1 MLERYKLVFDTKAV
15 LFWKGSIMS
24 ALCVECD
31 AELNIGGRVR
41 IGQRIVCPSCGVQ
54 LEVISARPLEVDVAY
69 DDGEEWDDLD
79 GYSLDDE
86 DDLDDVGRLNGAKA
100 LDDDWDDE
108 LDEEDGLIDLDD
120 GLDDDLED
128 DLDEDWEDEKPRGR

>member
-1 MLERYKLVFDTKAV
+1 MRLQDKPFRARTIRKMARFLQYCERQL
-15 LFWKGSIMS
+15 IMA

-31 AELNIGGRVR
+31 AELNLSERAR

-79 GYSLDDE
+79 GYSISDDQENDLDDYGRIDGAPGLDDE
-86 DDLDDVGRLNGAKA
+86 
-100 LDDDWDDE
+100 LDDDWDDDSVEDGDDEFDE
-108 LDEEDGLIDLDD
+108 LEEDL
-120 GLDDDLED
+120 
-128 DLDEDWEDEKPRGR
+128 

>member
-1 MLERYKLVFDTKAV
+1 
-15 LFWKGSIMS
+15 MS

-41 IGQRIVCPSCGVQ
+41 IGQRIVCPNCGVQ
-54 LEVISARPLEVDVAY
+54 LEVISTRPLEVDIAY

-86 DDLDDVGRLNGAKA
+86 DDLDDVGRINGAK
-100 LDDDWDDE
+100 
-108 LDEEDGLIDLDD
+108 
-120 GLDDDLED
+120 GLDDWED
-128 DLDEDWEDEKPRGR
+128 DLDEMEDDDLDDLDDDLGDDLDEGWEDEKLGRQ

>member
-1 MLERYKLVFDTKAV
+1 
-15 LFWKGSIMS
+15 MS

-41 IGQRIVCPSCGVQ
+41 IGQRIVCPSCGAQ
-54 LEVISARPLEVDVAY
+54 LEVISARPLEVDIAY

-100 LDDDWDDE
+100 LDDDDW
-108 LDEEDGLIDLDD
+108 EDDLDD
-120 GLDDDLED
+120 LDDDLED
-128 DLDEDWEDEKPRGR
+128 DLDGDWEDEKPRRR

>member
-1 MLERYKLVFDTKAV
+1 
-15 LFWKGSIMS
+15 MS

-108 LDEEDGLIDLDD
+108 LDEEDGLIDLDGD
-120 GLDDDLED
+120 LDDDLED

>member
-1 MLERYKLVFDTKAV
+1 
-15 LFWKGSIMS
+15 MS

-54 LEVISARPLEVDVAY
+54 LEVISARPLEVDIAY

-79 GYSLDDE
+79 GYSLDDD
-86 DDLDDVGRLNGAKA
+86 DDLDDVGRLNGATA
-100 LDDDWDDE
+100 LEDDWEDDLDEMDE
-108 LDEEDGLIDLDD
+108 LND
-120 GLDDDLED
+120 LDDDLED
-128 DLDEDWEDEKPRGR
+128 DLDEDWEDEKPGRQ

>member
-1 MLERYKLVFDTKAV
+1 
-15 LFWKGSIMS
+15 MS

-41 IGQRIVCPSCGVQ
+41 IGQRLVCPSCGVQ
-54 LEVISARPLEVDVAY
+54 LEVISARPLEVDIAY

-86 DDLDDVGRLNGAKA
+86 DDLDVLDDVGRVNGASA
-100 LDDDWDDE
+100 LDDDWD
-108 LDEEDGLIDLDD
+108 EEDEPEDDLED
-120 GLDDDLED
+120 GLED
-128 DLDEDWEDEKPRGR
+128 DLDEDWEDEKPGQA

>member
-1 MLERYKLVFDTKAV
+1 
-15 LFWKGSIMS
+15 MS

-41 IGQRIVCPSCGVQ
+41 IGQRIVCPNCGVQ
-54 LEVISARPLEVDVAY
+54 LEVISTRPLEVDVAY

-86 DDLDDVGRLNGAKA
+86 DDLDDVGRINGAK
-100 LDDDWDDE
+100 
-108 LDEEDGLIDLDD
+108 
-120 GLDDDLED
+120 GLDDWED
-128 DLDEDWEDEKPRGR
+128 DLDELEEDDLDDLDDDLDDDLGNDLGNDIDEGWEDEKLRRK

>member
-1 MLERYKLVFDTKAV
+1 MA
-15 LFWKGSIMS
+15 

-41 IGQRIVCPSCGVQ
+41 IGQRIVCPNCGVQ

-79 GYSLDDE
+79 GYSLDDD
-86 DDLDDVGRLNGAKA
+86 DDLDDIGRINGAKT
-100 LDDDWDDE
+100 LEDDWDDD
-108 LDEEDGLIDLDD
+108 LDEIDDLDD
-120 GLDDDLED
+120 EFDDDLED
-128 DLDEDWEDEKPRGR
+128 EPEDALDDDLDGDLDGDLGGDWADEKSKG

>member
-1 MLERYKLVFDTKAV
+1 
-15 LFWKGSIMS
+15 MS

-31 AELNIGGRVR
+31 AELNLSERAR

-79 GYSLDDE
+79 GYSIDDDQE
-86 DDLDDVGRLNGAKA
+86 DDLDDYGRIDGVTGLDDE
-100 LDDDWDDE
+100 LDDDWDD
-108 LDEEDGLIDLDD
+108 D
-120 GLDDDLED
+120 DDDLED
-128 DLDEDWEDEKPRGR
+128 DFEGLEEDV